1 MQSRQSTKAI
11 TVGSFATFIAA
22 LALSVPLLE
31 RLTAAAWQWYK
42 FAGYSSAGHITLSL
56 KTGQVFSALLAAT
69 FGLALWFNRLASHRV
84 ASRAKLWSFCAM
96 AVAAAVLL
104 AYWLL
109 GASGLNVWRA

>member
-1 MQSRQSTKAI
+1 MQSRESSKAI
-11 TVGSFATFIAA
+11 TAGSLATFLAA

-42 FAGYSSAGHITLSL
+42 FAGYPSAGHITLSL

-69 FGLALWFNRLASHRV
+69 FGLALWFNRLARRR
-84 ASRAKLWSFCAM
+84 AAPRAKLWSFCAM
-96 AVAAAVLL
+96 CVAAAVLL

-109 GASGLNVWRA
+109 GASSLNVWRA